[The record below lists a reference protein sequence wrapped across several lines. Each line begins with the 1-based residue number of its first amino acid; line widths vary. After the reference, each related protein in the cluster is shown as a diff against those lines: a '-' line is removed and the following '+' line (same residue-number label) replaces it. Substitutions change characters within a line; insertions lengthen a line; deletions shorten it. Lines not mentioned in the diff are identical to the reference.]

1 MLTDLTDQKSDI
13 DGARGKGKAAAEA
26 SNEPGNESPSG
37 TAGSTQE
44 DLGPI
49 VVFSCRHLYHQK
61 CLGIGQ
67 VRDADEQ
74 NEPLHEDNVVA
85 CPACA

>member
-13 DGARGKGKAAAEA
+13 DGARGKGRAAAEV
-26 SNEPGNESPSG
+26 SNEPENEGPSG
-37 TAGSTQE
+37 TAGAQE

-61 CLGIGQ
+61 CLGTGQ
-67 VRDADEQ
+67 VSDADGR
-74 NEPLHEDNVVA
+74 NEPLHGDNVVA